1 MTSKWAARIA
11 CLGGRGP
18 GSREVALYGAFATTW
33 ILASD
38 GLLELAVPDRSLL
51 VGFGTA
57 KGLLFVLVTA
67 WLLYR
72 AHSALQ
78 REIGRRRSVEERLQ
92 KTIADLEAFSYSI
105 SHDLRSPLAA
115 ISSFAACLQES
126 ETAALSDRGRH
137 RLGRIVAGAER
148 MERMIGDILACSRAE
163 RAEMQRRR
171 IDLAPLVA
179 EVVAELRDAWPAARV
194 VVGPLPPVHAD
205 AAMLRLVLCNLIG
218 NALKFSAVRADA
230 RVEISA
236 ALVRRGAVEVTVRDN
251 GAGFDMAYSG
261 KLFGLFQ
268 RLHSESEFP
277 GTGVGLAIVKRLVSR
292 HGGAVRAES
301 VAGGWT
307 TFSFT
312 LGAGSAV
319 EASGVACG
327 APALSGR
334 NVVPG

>member
-1 MTSKWAARIA
+1 M
-11 CLGGRGP
+11 LG
-18 GSREVALYGAFATTW
+18 
-33 ILASD
+33 I
-38 GLLELAVPDRSLL
+38 
-51 VGFGTA
+51 GTV
-57 KGLLFVLVTA
+57 KGLLFVLVTG

-72 AHSALQ
+72 INSALQ
-78 REIGRRRSVEERLQ
+78 REIGNRRRVEEKLQ
-92 KTIADLEAFSYSI
+92 KMIADLEAFNYTI
-105 SHDLRSPLAA
+105 SHDLRGPLAA
-115 ISSFAACLQES
+115 IASFTGYLQQTEAS
-126 ETAALSDRGRH
+126 ALSEGGRH
-137 RLGRIVAGAER
+137 KLGRIAAGAER

-171 IDLAPLVA
+171 IDLEPLVA
-179 EVVAELRDAWPAARV
+179 EVVAELKDGWPATSV
-194 VVGPLPPVHAD
+194 TIGQLPSVHAD

-218 NALKFSAVRADA
+218 NALKFSGGRADA
-230 RVEISA
+230 QVEIFATRVS
-236 ALVRRGAVEVTVRDN
+236 RRAVEVTVRDN

-312 LGAGSAV
+312 LGPGSAV
-319 EASGVACG
+319 EANDVARA
-327 APALSGR
+327 APSLSLQV
-334 NVVPG
+334 N